1 MKTKWHGAF
10 AAMVTPFDEDGRI
23 DEDLLRQNLEIT
35 VADGVHGLMVGG
47 QYGEGMLMSEA
58 ERARL
63 FTVAAEVVAGRTTV
77 IAATGH
83 MDTATAIRL
92 TRAAKEAGVDGVM
105 IDPPVYV
112 QPKTPEVIAHF
123 ARITDAVDIP
133 IKLCNT
139 PARVG
144 VDLTT
149 EIVGELL
156 KQANIIAIKHSG
168 SDFQRILEL
177 IAAFGP
183 RLQVFIGPSRLFG
196 FHGVQMGAA
205 GFLDGLIQVVGRLPV
220 DLYDAAVQG
229 DIARGLALQ
238 HEMFRIGEV
247 VYAKDIT
254 SPVTTKEAMRLR
266 GRPGGLPRA
275 PLAPMSSA
283 RREKLASDLRG
294 LGLLA

>member
-1 MKTKWHGAF
+1 
-10 AAMVTPFDEDGRI
+10 MVTPFDPNGEI
-23 DEDLLRQNLEIT
+23 DEALLRQNLEMT

-47 QYGEGMLMSEA
+47 QYGEGMLMSEQ
-58 ERARL
+58 ERSRL
-63 FTVAAEVVAGRTTV
+63 FAIAAEVVAGRTTV

-83 MDTATAIRL
+83 METATAIRL
-92 TRAAKEAGVDGVM
+92 ARAAKDAGVDGIMV
-105 IDPPVYV
+105 DPPIYV
-112 QPKTPEVIAHF
+112 QPKTPDVISHF

-156 KQANIIAIKHSG
+156 RQANIIAIKHSG
-168 SDFQRILEL
+168 GDFQRILEL
-177 IAAFGP
+177 VTAFGP
-183 RLQVFIGPSRLFG
+183 RLDVFIGPSRLFG

-220 DLYDAAVQG
+220 DLYDAAVSG
-229 DIARGLALQ
+229 DIQRGVELQ
-238 HEMFRIGEV
+238 HRMFRIGDV
-247 VYAKDIT
+247 VYAKDVA

-275 PLAPMSSA
+275 PLSPMTAA
-283 RREKLASDLRG
+283 RSEKLAADLRA
-294 LGLLA
+294 LGLLET